1 MDMNSKPPPV
11 AAVPRHRGRPK
22 LVSDDTQRSLVAEG
36 ARQLFIEKGYGRTT
50 TDDVAARCK
59 ISKQTLYRL
68 FPGKPALFAA
78 VVDAHRYSMLALPGD
93 YDDLP
98 IDEALQKI
106 FRIDIDPQSERDNL
120 ALLRLVMLESQ
131 QHPEL
136 EELLFRYGAEKARAD
151 LAKWLR
157 ARCKRE
163 QIELGDANS
172 AVHILLDMIF
182 GPMVLKLDAAVTRRR
197 PPKRQD
203 HIRRCISIFL
213 YGISGNHSGR
223 STA

>member
-1 MDMNSKPPPV
+1 MDMNTKSAP
-11 AAVPRHRGRPK
+11 AEMVPRHRGRPK
-22 LVSDDTQRSLVAEG
+22 LVSDDTQRALIVEG

-78 VVDAHRYSMLALPGD
+78 VVEAHRDSMLALPGD
-93 YDDLP
+93 YDAMPL
-98 IDEALQKI
+98 EQALQLI
-106 FRIDIDPQSERDNL
+106 FRIDLDPKVESDNL

-136 EELLFRYGAEKARAD
+136 EEMLLRYGADKARAD
-151 LAKWLR
+151 LARWLKSR
-157 ARCKRE
+157 RKKGL
-163 QIELGDANS
+163 IEIDDADGV
-172 AVHILLDMIF
+172 AHILLDMIF
-182 GPMVLKLDAAVTRRR
+182 GPMVLRLDDMTKRRKPQQR
-197 PPKRQD
+197 KD

-213 YGISGNHSGR
+213 FGIAGNKNGR
-223 STA
+223 SAA

>member
-1 MDMNSKPPPV
+1 MNTNVKAMPAQ
-11 AAVPRHRGRPK
+11 AARHRGRPK
-22 LVSDDTQRSLVAEG
+22 LVSDDVQRLLIADS
-36 ARQLFIEKGYGRTT
+36 ARTLFIAKGYGRTT
-50 TDDVAARCK
+50 TDEVAAQCR

-93 YDDLP
+93 YDTLP
-98 IDEALQKI
+98 IEQALQQI
-106 FRIDIDPQSERDNL
+106 FRIDIDPQAERDNL

-151 LAKWLR
+151 LSKWLK

-163 QIELGDANS
+163 RIELGDAAS

-182 GPMVLKLDAAVTRRR
+182 GPMVLKLDAAVARRR

-203 HIRRCISIFL
+203 RIRRCISIFL
-213 YGISGNHSGR
+213 YGISANKSGR
-223 STA
+223 SNA

>member
-1 MDMNSKPPPV
+1 MNTKV
-11 AAVPRHRGRPK
+11 KAVPAPVVRHRGRPK
-22 LVSDDTQRSLVAEG
+22 RVPDDIQRSLIAES
-36 ARQLFIEKGYGRTT
+36 ARKLFIAKGYGRTT
-50 TDDVAARCK
+50 TDDVAAQCH

-93 YDDLP
+93 YDDVSL
-98 IDEALQKI
+98 EQALERI
-106 FRIDIDPQSERDNL
+106 FRIDIDPQAERDNL

-151 LAKWLR
+151 LAKWLK

-163 QIELGDANS
+163 TIELGDADS

-182 GPMVLKLDAAVTRRR
+182 GPMVLKLDAVVARRR
-197 PPKRQD
+197 PQQRQD

-213 YGISGNHSGR
+213 YGISSSRSGR
-223 STA
+223 SNA